1 MATVIETTPNVAGC
15 PVELYVDGSARNLN
29 EGTGL
34 SSVEVAVSGNSINIV
49 YPSTGTEAVM
59 TVSVFRGGGV
69 MPEWTIRFQMI
80 YDLEASNWLVF
91 SGLPT
96 AIPLMI
102 GCLEM
107 VQHYRYLMLHPI

>member
-1 MATVIETTPNVAGC
+1 VNEKAFRLAVQISMATVLETTPNVAGC

-59 TVSVFRGGGV
+59 TVSVFRGGCYARV
-69 MPEWTIRFQMI
+69 DYKIPD
-80 YDLEASNWLVF
+80 DL
-91 SGLPT
+91 
-96 AIPLMI
+96 
-102 GCLEM
+102 
-107 VQHYRYLMLHPI
+107 